1 METAVY
7 SPTYPITHHRRVA
20 CVILHR
26 DPVFLDLTG
35 TCHSKLQKPVILTPE
50 HLVDSARRQLSPDT
64 LNAVQ
69 QDHNAQLG
77 SAAVMP
83 TPDPVCSSSSISSLH
98 VSVVPNE
105 LVFNHKMSSS
115 VLTSCASSQ
124 SVSITNHTR
133 GKVSLVW
140 TVAQD
145 SPFSISPSLCDLAPL
160 KSTSFRVTYDP
171 KQLNTLHGAELEC
184 FADYKV
190 VQDNQLFNISPRSG
204 NLLPGQ
210 KRAVHFSYRLEL

>member
-1 METAVY
+1 IYTTLKAVY
-7 SPTYPITHHRRVA
+7 RPTQPITHHRRVA

-50 HLVDSARRQLSPDT
+50 HLVDLARRQLSPDT

-69 QDHNAQLG
+69 HDHDVHLDQQGVL
-77 SAAVMP
+77 SSMEK
-83 TPDPVCSSSSISSLH
+83 VCFQKVGRFSDF
-98 VSVVPNE
+98 P
-105 LVFNHKMSSS
+105 KKY
-115 VLTSCASSQ
+115 
-124 SVSITNHTR
+124 VSITNHTR

-184 FADYKV
+184 FAYYKV
-190 VQDNQLFNISPRSG
+190 VLYNIVESPLQQG
-204 NLLPGQ
+204 IC
-210 KRAVHFSYRLEL
+210 FSYIIAKSVVITICLMLWL